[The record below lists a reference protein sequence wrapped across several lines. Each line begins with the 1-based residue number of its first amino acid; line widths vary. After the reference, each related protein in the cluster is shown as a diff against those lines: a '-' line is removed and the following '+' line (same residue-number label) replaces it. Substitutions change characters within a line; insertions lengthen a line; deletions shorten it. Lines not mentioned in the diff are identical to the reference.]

1 MVLSDSFL
9 NKRGREMPI
18 DTETLAKIEANKR
31 QWREGIAQEK
41 DIETAER
48 QESFRALKEGII
60 KKFVANELDLE
71 DRQEQSILKLVDK
84 DSAEDA
90 SLSHGYFHACTAFGK
105 TYLMMAMAEGYRAE
119 APHKKIIIL
128 EENTKVLEQV
138 KQDFIDKTGFS
149 FSEIGAFYGKEK
161 TADTPIVVGTYA
173 SMEKM
178 INAVGKENI
187 GLVLCDEAHHILSE
201 NRRRVAQVFNS
212 SCLYGF
218 TATPEY
224 DKDKDCADVFGK
236 VIDSVTLREGVEEGL
251 LCSFKNGLFVSKIPV
266 DLTDAINNSGDYDG
280 EKLAEILKQSHLH
293 GIREELADYYLTSS
307 DPIIGKIKG
316 KPTIINVPNQHE
328 ADELATVFNHKA
340 GYNIAQAYHTN
351 SGESPLQEFNSGKF
365 PVLIQVNRVTEGY
378 SNKKVEVCINY
389 PTASKVKAAQR
400 GGRALRQDKENPDK
414 VALIM
419 DIAFKRN
426 NNKSTLEEI
435 RENGQ
440 VLFMDIAE
448 DVAII
453 SSNMRPKIAE
463 INKSRH
469 KNTNQDKDEVDTTH
483 LFDVVVDMEDL
494 YDMNFTKLI
503 HEEENMPQRN
513 KLDTDLISSVFRNQ
527 WILQQN
533 GKSLDYEEKIDLW
546 DQVIHAKPE
555 LFTYVQAR
563 NGRTHDVISQEQQNA
578 FKQYLQEQGYD
589 VTTPDEKYQSIER
602 DKLDT
607 DLVSDVFR
615 SQWSLKKNGKS
626 LSPKEKSNLWE
637 QIIQAKLELFTYV
650 QSGSKKAYVISKEKQ
665 QAFKLYLQKQGY
677 DVTTP
682 DEKYQS
688 VERNKLDT
696 DLIRNVFKHQWL
708 LQQNGKSLSP
718 KEKSNLWEQIQMKL
732 KLFTCVKSGPKQV
745 YVISKEKQ
753 NAFKQYLQE
762 QGYDVTT
769 PDEKYQRVE
778 RDKLDTDLVSNVF
791 RNQWILQQN
800 GKSLNGK
807 EKGNLWEQI
816 QTKLKLFTYVQA
828 GPQQIYVVS
837 KEQQNTFK
845 QYLQEQGYDVTTPY
859 EKYQS
864 IERDK
869 LDTDLGKVVFQRQWI
884 LQQKGKTLTP
894 KEKNNLWEQI
904 IQENPELFT
913 FIQAGANQAYV
924 ISQEQQQAFK
934 QYLQE
939 QGYDV
944 TTPDEKYQSIER
956 DKLDTD
962 LISSVFQNQWIL
974 KQNGK
979 SLDKK
984 EKSNLWE
991 QIQTKLKLFTF
1002 VQAGKHQAYVISKE
1016 KQNAFKQYL
1025 QEQGYEV
1032 TTPYDKLHEAQEQA
1046 AQAQTPEERKKYLVK
1061 AKKIFESLNPKT
1073 AKDNT
1078 CEICLNKISQSRE

>member
-1 MVLSDSFL
+1 
-9 NKRGREMPI
+9 MPI

-84 DSAEDA
+84 NSAEDA

-149 FSEIGAFYGKEK
+149 SSEIGAFYGKEK

-224 DKDKDCADVFGK
+224 DKDKNCADVFGK
-236 VIDSVTLREGVEEGL
+236 VIDSVTLREGVEKGL

-266 DLTDAINNSGDYDG
+266 DLTDAINSSGDYDG
-280 EKLAEILKQSHLH
+280 EKLAKILKQSHLH
-293 GIREELADYYLTSS
+293 GIREELANYYLTSS
-307 DPIIGKIKG
+307 DPVIGQIKG

-463 INKSRH
+463 INKNSN

-503 HEEENMPQRN
+503 HEEENTPQRN
-513 KLDTDLISSVFRNQ
+513 KLDTDLINEVFQRQ
-527 WILQQN
+527 WILQEN
-533 GKSLDYEEKIDLW
+533 GKSLGKKEKNNLW
-546 DQVIHAKPE
+546 GQIIQAKPE
-555 LFTYVQAR
+555 LFTYVQSGKRQAY
-563 NGRTHDVISQEQQNA
+563 VISQEQQSA

-602 DKLDT
+602 DKLDA
-607 DLVSDVFR
+607 DLVKRIFTN
-615 SQWSLKKNGKS
+615 QWILQQNGKS
-626 LSPKEKSNLWE
+626 LSGKEKGNLWE
-637 QIIQAKLELFTYV
+637 QIIQAKPELFTFV
-650 QSGSKKAYVISKEKQ
+650 QTGS
-665 QAFKLYLQKQGY
+665 
-677 DVTTP
+677 
-682 DEKYQS
+682 
-688 VERNKLDT
+688 
-696 DLIRNVFKHQWL
+696 
-708 LQQNGKSLSP
+708 
-718 KEKSNLWEQIQMKL
+718 
-732 KLFTCVKSGPKQV
+732 KQV
-745 YVISKEKQ
+745 YAISREKQ

-762 QGYDVTT
+762 QGYEVIP
-769 PDEKYQRVE
+769 PD
-778 RDKLDTDLVSNVF
+778 
-791 RNQWILQQN
+791 
-800 GKSLNGK
+800 
-807 EKGNLWEQI
+807 
-816 QTKLKLFTYVQA
+816 
-828 GPQQIYVVS
+828 
-837 KEQQNTFK
+837 
-845 QYLQEQGYDVTTPY
+845 

-869 LDTDLGKVVFQRQWI
+869 LDTDLISSVFQRQWI
-884 LQQKGKTLTP
+884 LKKNGKTVSQ
-894 KEKNNLWEQI
+894 KEKSNLWKQI
-904 IQENPELFT
+904 YQAKPELFT
-913 FIQAGANQAYV
+913 QIQAGANQAYV

-962 LISSVFQNQWIL
+962 LVNYEFQNQWIL
-974 KQNGK
+974 QQNGK
-979 SLDKK
+979 SLSKD
-984 EKSNLWE
+984 EKSNLWK
-991 QIQTKLKLFTF
+991 QIIQTELKLFTY
-1002 VQAGKHQAYVISKE
+1002 VQAGKTRQAYVISKE

-1046 AQAQTPEERKKYLVK
+1046 TQAKTPEERKKYLAE
-1061 AKKIFESLNPKT
+1061 AKKIFESLNPKI
-1073 AKDNT
+1073 AKDKT

>member
-1 MVLSDSFL
+1 
-9 NKRGREMPI
+9 MPI

-31 QWREGIAQEK
+31 RWREGMAQEK
-41 DIETAER
+41 DTETRER

-84 DSAEDA
+84 DSAEDD

-149 FSEIGAFYGKEK
+149 SSEIGAFYGKEK

-224 DKDKDCADVFGK
+224 NKDKDCADVFGK

-266 DLTDAINNSGDYDG
+266 DLTDAINSSGDYDG

-307 DPIIGKIKG
+307 DPVIGQIKG

-448 DVAII
+448 DVAIV

-463 INKSRH
+463 INKSYH

-503 HEEENMPQRN
+503 HEEENTPQRN
-513 KLDTDLISSVFRNQ
+513 KLDTDLISSVFQHQ
-527 WILQQN
+527 WLLKQN
-533 GKSLDYEEKIDLW
+533 GKSLSDDEKSNLW
-546 DQVIHAKPE
+546 KQIIQAKLE
-555 LFTYVQAR
+555 LFTYVQAGKTR
-563 NGRTHDVISQEQQNA
+563 QAYVISQEQQSAFKQYLQEQGYDVTSPDEKYQSVERNKLDTDLGNTVFRDQWSLKQNGKSLSRDEKNNLWKQIQTKLKLFTYVQAGTQQAYVISQEQQSA

-589 VTTPDEKYQSIER
+589 VTTPDEKVKIVIQR
-602 DKLDT
+602 KKLDT
-607 DLVSDVFR
+607 DLISSVFQ
-615 SQWSLKKNGKS
+615 SQWLLKKNGKS
-626 LSPKEKSNLWE
+626 LSIKEKSNLWK
-637 QIIQAKLELFTYV
+637 QIYQAK
-650 QSGSKKAYVISKEKQ
+650 
-665 QAFKLYLQKQGY
+665 
-677 DVTTP
+677 
-682 DEKYQS
+682 
-688 VERNKLDT
+688 
-696 DLIRNVFKHQWL
+696 
-708 LQQNGKSLSP
+708 
-718 KEKSNLWEQIQMKL
+718 
-732 KLFTCVKSGPKQV
+732 
-745 YVISKEKQ
+745 
-753 NAFKQYLQE
+753 
-762 QGYDVTT
+762 
-769 PDEKYQRVE
+769 
-778 RDKLDTDLVSNVF
+778 
-791 RNQWILQQN
+791 
-800 GKSLNGK
+800 
-807 EKGNLWEQI
+807 
-816 QTKLKLFTYVQA
+816 
-828 GPQQIYVVS
+828 
-837 KEQQNTFK
+837 
-845 QYLQEQGYDVTTPY
+845 
-859 EKYQS
+859 
-864 IERDK
+864 
-869 LDTDLGKVVFQRQWI
+869 
-884 LQQKGKTLTP
+884 
-894 KEKNNLWEQI
+894 
-904 IQENPELFT
+904 PELFT
-913 FIQAGANQAYV
+913 QIQAGANQAYV

-962 LISSVFQNQWIL
+962 LVNYEFQNQWIL
-974 KQNGK
+974 QQNGK
-979 SLDKK
+979 SLSKD
-984 EKSNLWE
+984 EKSNLWK
-991 QIQTKLKLFTF
+991 QIIQTELKLFTY
-1002 VQAGKHQAYVISKE
+1002 VQAGKTRQAYVISKE

-1025 QEQGYEV
+1025 QEQGYDVTTPDEKAQCIERDKLDTDLIKTIFNAQWILKKNGKSLSPKEKSDLWEQIQTKLKLFTYVQSGPQQAYVISKEQQNAFKQYLQEQGYDV
-1032 TTPYDKLHEAQEQA
+1032 TTPYDKLHEVQERA
-1046 AQAQTPEERKKYLVK
+1046 SRAKTPEERKKYLAE
-1061 AKKIFESLNPKT
+1061 AKKIFESLNPKI
-1073 AKDNT
+1073 AKDKT

>member
-1 MVLSDSFL
+1 
-9 NKRGREMPI
+9 MPI

-41 DIETAER
+41 DIETVER

-149 FSEIGAFYGKEK
+149 SSEIGAFYGKEK

-266 DLTDAINNSGDYDG
+266 DLTDAINSSGDYDG
-280 EKLAEILKQSHLH
+280 EKLAKILKQSHLH

-307 DPIIGKIKG
+307 DPIIGQIKG

-328 ADELATVFNHKA
+328 ADVLATVFNQKA

-448 DVAII
+448 DVAIV

-463 INKSRH
+463 INKSYH

-503 HEEENMPQRN
+503 HEEENTPQRN
-513 KLDTDLISSVFRNQ
+513 KLDTDLISSVFQHQ
-527 WILQQN
+527 WLLKQN
-533 GKSLDYEEKIDLW
+533 GKSLSDDEKSNLW
-546 DQVIHAKPE
+546 KQIIQAKLE
-555 LFTYVQAR
+555 LFTYVQAGKTR
-563 NGRTHDVISQEQQNA
+563 QAYVISQEQQSAFKQYLQEQGYDVTSPDEKYQSVERNKLDTDLGNTVFRDQWSLKQNGKSLSRDEKNNLWKQIQTKLKLFTYVQAGTQQAYVISQEQQSA

-589 VTTPDEKYQSIER
+589 VTTPDEKVKIVIQR
-602 DKLDT
+602 KKLDT
-607 DLVSDVFR
+607 DLISSVFQ
-615 SQWSLKKNGKS
+615 SQWLLKKNGKS
-626 LSPKEKSNLWE
+626 LSIKEKSNLWK
-637 QIIQAKLELFTYV
+637 QIYQAK
-650 QSGSKKAYVISKEKQ
+650 
-665 QAFKLYLQKQGY
+665 
-677 DVTTP
+677 
-682 DEKYQS
+682 
-688 VERNKLDT
+688 
-696 DLIRNVFKHQWL
+696 
-708 LQQNGKSLSP
+708 
-718 KEKSNLWEQIQMKL
+718 
-732 KLFTCVKSGPKQV
+732 
-745 YVISKEKQ
+745 
-753 NAFKQYLQE
+753 
-762 QGYDVTT
+762 
-769 PDEKYQRVE
+769 
-778 RDKLDTDLVSNVF
+778 
-791 RNQWILQQN
+791 
-800 GKSLNGK
+800 
-807 EKGNLWEQI
+807 
-816 QTKLKLFTYVQA
+816 
-828 GPQQIYVVS
+828 
-837 KEQQNTFK
+837 
-845 QYLQEQGYDVTTPY
+845 
-859 EKYQS
+859 
-864 IERDK
+864 
-869 LDTDLGKVVFQRQWI
+869 
-884 LQQKGKTLTP
+884 
-894 KEKNNLWEQI
+894 
-904 IQENPELFT
+904 PELFT
-913 FIQAGANQAYV
+913 QIQAGANQAYV

-962 LISSVFQNQWIL
+962 LINTVFRNQWSL
-974 KQNGK
+974 KKNGK
-979 SLDKK
+979 SLSPK
-984 EKSNLWE
+984 EKSDLWY
-991 QIQTKLKLFTF
+991 
-1002 VQAGKHQAYVISKE
+1002 VQAGKTRQAYVISKE

-1025 QEQGYEV
+1025 QEQGYDVIPPDEKYQRV
-1032 TTPYDKLHEAQEQA
+1032 ERDKLDTDLINTVFRNQWSL
-1046 AQAQTPEERKKYLVK
+1046 KKNGKSLSPKEKSDLWQKKK
-1061 AKKIFESLNPKT
+1061 AIYG
-1073 AKDNT
+1073 
-1078 CEICLNKISQSRE
+1078 NKFKRS

>member
-1 MVLSDSFL
+1 
-9 NKRGREMPI
+9 MPI

-149 FSEIGAFYGKEK
+149 ASEIGAFYGKEK

-224 DKDKDCADVFGK
+224 DKDKNCADVFGK
-236 VIDSVTLREGVEEGL
+236 VIDSVTLREGVEKGL

-280 EKLAEILKQSHLH
+280 EKLAKILKQSHLH

-307 DPIIGKIKG
+307 DPVIGQIKG
-316 KPTIINVPNQHE
+316 KPTIINVPSQHE
-328 ADELATVFNHKA
+328 ADVLATVFNHKA

-365 PVLIQVNRVTEGY
+365 PVLIQVNRVAEGY

-400 GGRALRQDKENPDK
+400 GGRALRQDKKNPDK

-419 DIAFKRN
+419 DIAFKRS

-483 LFDVVVDMEDL
+483 LLDVVVDVEDL
-494 YDMNFTKLI
+494 YEMNFTKLI
-503 HEEENMPQRN
+503 HEEENTPQRN
-513 KLDTDLISSVFRNQ
+513 KLDTDLANTVFQKQ
-527 WILQQN
+527 WI
-533 GKSLDYEEKIDLW
+533 
-546 DQVIHAKPE
+546 
-555 LFTYVQAR
+555 
-563 NGRTHDVISQEQQNA
+563 
-578 FKQYLQEQGYD
+578 
-589 VTTPDEKYQSIER
+589 
-602 DKLDT
+602 
-607 DLVSDVFR
+607 
-615 SQWSLKKNGKS
+615 LKKNGKS
-626 LSPKEKSNLWE
+626 LSEDEKSDLW
-637 QIIQAKLELFTYV
+637 K
-650 QSGSKKAYVISKEKQ
+650 
-665 QAFKLYLQKQGY
+665 
-677 DVTTP
+677 
-682 DEKYQS
+682 
-688 VERNKLDT
+688 
-696 DLIRNVFKHQWL
+696 
-708 LQQNGKSLSP
+708 
-718 KEKSNLWEQIQMKL
+718 QIQTKL
-732 KLFTCVKSGPKQV
+732 KLFTYVKSGSNQI

-769 PDEKYQRVE
+769 PDEKVKIVIQRK
-778 RDKLDTDLVSNVF
+778 KLDTDLISSVF
-791 RNQWILQQN
+791 QKQWILKKN
-800 GKSLNGK
+800 GNSLSEDEKS
-807 EKGNLWEQI
+807 NLWKQI
-816 QTKLKLFTYVQA
+816 QTKLKLFTYVQS
-828 GPQQIYVVS
+828 GTQQV
-837 KEQQNTFK
+837 
-845 QYLQEQGYDVTTPY
+845 
-859 EKYQS
+859 
-864 IERDK
+864 
-869 LDTDLGKVVFQRQWI
+869 
-884 LQQKGKTLTP
+884 
-894 KEKNNLWEQI
+894 
-904 IQENPELFT
+904 
-913 FIQAGANQAYV
+913 YV
-924 ISQEQQQAFK
+924 ISQEKQQAFK

-944 TTPDEKYQSIER
+944 TTPDEKVKIVIQRKKLDTDLISSVFQSQWILKKNGKSLSEDEKSNLWKQIIQANLELFTYVQAGTQQVYVISKEQQNAFKQYLQEQGYDVIPPDEKYQSIER

-962 LISSVFQNQWIL
+962 LISTVFQSQWIL
-974 KQNGK
+974 KKNGK

-991 QIQTKLKLFTF
+991 QITQTELKLFTY
-1002 VQAGKHQAYVISKE
+1002 VQSGQHQAYVISKE
-1016 KQNAFKQYL
+1016 QQNAFKQYL
-1025 QEQGYEV
+1025 QEQGYDV
-1032 TTPYDKLHEAQEQA
+1032 TTPYDKLHEVQERA
-1046 AQAQTPEERKKYLVK
+1046 AQSQTPEERKKYLAK
-1061 AKKIFESLNPKT
+1061 AKKIFESLNPKI
-1073 AKDNT
+1073 AKDKT

>member
-84 DSAEDA
+84 ASAEDA

-149 FSEIGAFYGKEK
+149 SSEIGAFYGKEK

-307 DPIIGKIKG
+307 DPIIGQIKG

-328 ADELATVFNHKA
+328 ADELATVFNQKA

-503 HEEENMPQRN
+503 HEEENRPQ
-513 KLDTDLISSVFRNQ
+513 
-527 WILQQN
+527 
-533 GKSLDYEEKIDLW
+533 
-546 DQVIHAKPE
+546 
-555 LFTYVQAR
+555 
-563 NGRTHDVISQEQQNA
+563 
-578 FKQYLQEQGYD
+578 
-589 VTTPDEKYQSIER
+589 R

-607 DLVSDVFR
+607 DLINDVFQR
-615 SQWSLKKNGKS
+615 QWILKKNGKS
-626 LSPKEKSNLWE
+626 LSKDEKSNLWK
-637 QIIQAKLELFTYV
+637 QIIQVKQELFTYV
-650 QSGSKKAYVISKEKQ
+650 QAGPKQAYVISQ
-665 QAFKLYLQKQGY
+665 
-677 DVTTP
+677 
-682 DEKYQS
+682 
-688 VERNKLDT
+688 
-696 DLIRNVFKHQWL
+696 
-708 LQQNGKSLSP
+708 
-718 KEKSNLWEQIQMKL
+718 
-732 KLFTCVKSGPKQV
+732 
-745 YVISKEKQ
+745 EKQ

-769 PDEKYQRVE
+769 PDEKYQSTE
-778 RDKLDTDLVSNVF
+778 RKKLDTDLIRTVF
-791 RNQWILQQN
+791 KDQWLLQQN
-800 GKSLNGK
+800 GKSLSDD
-807 EKGNLWEQI
+807 EKSNLWEQI
-816 QTKLKLFTYVQA
+816 QTKLKLFTYVKS
-828 GPQQIYVVS
+828 GTNQIYVISKEKQNAFKQYLQEQGYDVTAPDEKVKIVIQRKKLDTDLINNVFQRQWSLKKNGKSLSGKEKSDLWEQIQTKLKLFTYVQSGKQQVYVIS
-837 KEQQNTFK
+837 KEQQHAFKQYLREQGYEVIPPDEKYQSIERDKLDTDLISSVFQSQWILKKNGKTVSQKEKSNLWEQIQTKLKLFTYVKSGTNQTYAISKEKQQAFK

-869 LDTDLGKVVFQRQWI
+869 LDTDL
-884 LQQKGKTLTP
+884 
-894 KEKNNLWEQI
+894 
-904 IQENPELFT
+904 
-913 FIQAGANQAYV
+913 
-924 ISQEQQQAFK
+924 
-934 QYLQE
+934 
-939 QGYDV
+939 
-944 TTPDEKYQSIER
+944 
-956 DKLDTD
+956 
-962 LISSVFQNQWIL
+962 ISSVFQSQWIL
-974 KQNGK
+974 KKNGK
-979 SLDKK
+979 SLSGK

-991 QIQTKLKLFTF
+991 QITQTELKLFTY
-1002 VQAGKHQAYVISKE
+1002 VQSGQHQAYAISKE
-1016 KQNAFKQYL
+1016 KQNVFKQYL

-1046 AQAQTPEERKKYLVK
+1046 TQAKTPEERKKYLVK

-1073 AKDNT
+1073 AKDKT

>member
-1 MVLSDSFL
+1 MVLSVNVL

-31 QWREGIAQEK
+31 QWRESVTQEK
-41 DIETAER
+41 DNETRER

-71 DRQEQSILKLVDK
+71 DRQEQSILKLVDN
-84 DSAEDA
+84 DNTEDT

-149 FSEIGAFYGKEK
+149 ASEIGAFYGKEK

-224 DKDKDCADVFGK
+224 DKDKNCADVFGK
-236 VIDSVTLREGVEEGL
+236 VIDSVTLREGVEKGL

-266 DLTDAINNSGDYDG
+266 DLTDAINSSGDYDG
-280 EKLAEILKQSHLH
+280 EKLAKILKQSHLH
-293 GIREELADYYLTSS
+293 GIREELADYYLTFS
-307 DPIIGKIKG
+307 DPVIGQIKG

-328 ADELATVFNHKA
+328 ADELATVFNQKA
-340 GYNIAQAYHTN
+340 GYNIAQAYHIN

-365 PVLIQVNRVTEGY
+365 PVLIQVNRVAEGY

-419 DIAFKRN
+419 DIAFKRS

-448 DVAII
+448 DVAIV

-494 YDMNFTKLI
+494 YEMNFTKLI
-503 HEEENMPQRN
+503 HEEENTPQRN
-513 KLDTDLISSVFRNQ
+513 KLDTDLISSVFQSQ
-527 WILQQN
+527 WIIKQN
-533 GKSLDYEEKIDLW
+533 GKSLNIKEKSTLWKQIIQANPELFAYVQSGTLQAYVISKEEQHAFKQYLQEQGYDVTTPDEKVQSIERDKLDTDLINDVFQRQW
-546 DQVIHAKPE
+546 ILKKNGKSLSKDEKSNLWKQIQTKLK
-555 LFTYVQAR
+555 LFTYVQA
-563 NGRTHDVISQEQQNA
+563 GPKQAYVISQEKQNA

-589 VTTPDEKYQSIER
+589 VTTPDEKVKIVIQRKKLDTDLVNTVFQRQWSLKKNGKSLSEDEKSNLWKQIQTKLKLFTYVQSGTSQIYVISQEKQNAFKQYLQEQGYDITTPDEKVKIVIQRKKLDTDLINNVFQSQWLLQQNGKSLSSDEKSNLWKQISQEKSELFTYVQSGKLQVYVISKEQQNAFKQYLQEQGYEVIPPDEKYQSIER

-607 DLVSDVFR
+607 DLISSVFQ

-626 LSPKEKSNLWE
+626 LRGKEKSNLWE
-637 QIIQAKLELFTYV
+637 QITQTELKLFTYV
-650 QSGSKKAYVISKEKQ
+650 QSGTH
-665 QAFKLYLQKQGY
+665 QA
-677 DVTTP
+677 
-682 DEKYQS
+682 
-688 VERNKLDT
+688 
-696 DLIRNVFKHQWL
+696 
-708 LQQNGKSLSP
+708 
-718 KEKSNLWEQIQMKL
+718 
-732 KLFTCVKSGPKQV
+732 

-769 PDEKYQRVE
+769 P
-778 RDKLDTDLVSNVF
+778 
-791 RNQWILQQN
+791 
-800 GKSLNGK
+800 
-807 EKGNLWEQI
+807 
-816 QTKLKLFTYVQA
+816 
-828 GPQQIYVVS
+828 
-837 KEQQNTFK
+837 
-845 QYLQEQGYDVTTPY
+845 
-859 EKYQS
+859 
-864 IERDK
+864 
-869 LDTDLGKVVFQRQWI
+869 
-884 LQQKGKTLTP
+884 
-894 KEKNNLWEQI
+894 
-904 IQENPELFT
+904 
-913 FIQAGANQAYV
+913 
-924 ISQEQQQAFK
+924 
-934 QYLQE
+934 
-939 QGYDV
+939 
-944 TTPDEKYQSIER
+944 
-956 DKLDTD
+956 
-962 LISSVFQNQWIL
+962 
-974 KQNGK
+974 
-979 SLDKK
+979 
-984 EKSNLWE
+984 
-991 QIQTKLKLFTF
+991 
-1002 VQAGKHQAYVISKE
+1002 
-1016 KQNAFKQYL
+1016 
-1025 QEQGYEV
+1025 
-1032 TTPYDKLHEAQEQA
+1032 YDKLHEMQEQA
-1046 AQAQTPEERKKYLVK
+1046 AQTQTPEERKKYLAK
-1061 AKKIFESLNPKT
+1061 AKKIFESLNPKI
-1073 AKDNT
+1073 AKDKT
-1078 CEICLNKISQSRE
+1078 CKICLNKISKSRE

>member
-1 MVLSDSFL
+1 
-9 NKRGREMPI
+9 MPI

-149 FSEIGAFYGKEK
+149 SSEIGAFYGKEK

-224 DKDKDCADVFGK
+224 DKDKNCADVFGK
-236 VIDSVTLREGVEEGL
+236 VIDSVTLREGVEKGL

-280 EKLAEILKQSHLH
+280 EKLAEILKQSHLY

-307 DPIIGKIKG
+307 DPIIGQIKG
-316 KPTIINVPNQHE
+316 KPTIINVPSQHE
-328 ADELATVFNHKA
+328 ADVLATVFNQKA

-419 DIAFKRN
+419 DIAFKRS

-448 DVAII
+448 DVAIV

-463 INKSRH
+463 INKSYH

-503 HEEENMPQRN
+503 HEEENRPQ
-513 KLDTDLISSVFRNQ
+513 
-527 WILQQN
+527 
-533 GKSLDYEEKIDLW
+533 
-546 DQVIHAKPE
+546 
-555 LFTYVQAR
+555 
-563 NGRTHDVISQEQQNA
+563 
-578 FKQYLQEQGYD
+578 
-589 VTTPDEKYQSIER
+589 R

-607 DLVSDVFR
+607 DLINDVFQR
-615 SQWSLKKNGKS
+615 QWILKKNGKS
-626 LSPKEKSNLWE
+626 LSKDEKSNLWK
-637 QIIQAKLELFTYV
+637 QIIQVKQELFTYV
-650 QSGSKKAYVISKEKQ
+650 QAGPKQAYVISQ
-665 QAFKLYLQKQGY
+665 
-677 DVTTP
+677 
-682 DEKYQS
+682 
-688 VERNKLDT
+688 
-696 DLIRNVFKHQWL
+696 
-708 LQQNGKSLSP
+708 
-718 KEKSNLWEQIQMKL
+718 
-732 KLFTCVKSGPKQV
+732 
-745 YVISKEKQ
+745 EKQ

-769 PDEKYQRVE
+769 PDEKYQSTE
-778 RDKLDTDLVSNVF
+778 RKKLDTDLIRTVF
-791 RNQWILQQN
+791 KDQWLLQQN
-800 GKSLNGK
+800 GKSLSDD
-807 EKGNLWEQI
+807 EKSNLWEQI
-816 QTKLKLFTYVQA
+816 QTKLKLFTYVKS
-828 GPQQIYVVS
+828 GTNQIYVIS
-837 KEQQNTFK
+837 KEKQN
-845 QYLQEQGYDVTTPY
+845 
-859 EKYQS
+859 
-864 IERDK
+864 
-869 LDTDLGKVVFQRQWI
+869 
-884 LQQKGKTLTP
+884 
-894 KEKNNLWEQI
+894 
-904 IQENPELFT
+904 
-913 FIQAGANQAYV
+913 
-924 ISQEQQQAFK
+924 AFK

-944 TTPDEKYQSIER
+944 TAPDEKVKIVIQRKKLDTDLINNVFQRQWSLKKNGKSLSGKEKSDLWEQIQTKLKLFTYVQSGKQQVYVISKEQQHAFKQYLREQGYEVIPPDEKYQSIER

-962 LISSVFQNQWIL
+962 LISSVFQSQWIL
-974 KQNGK
+974 KKNGK
-979 SLDKK
+979 TVSQK

-991 QIQTKLKLFTF
+991 QIQTKLKLFT
-1002 VQAGKHQAYVISKE
+1002 YVKSGTNQTYAISKE
-1016 KQNAFKQYL
+1016 KQQAFKQYLQEQGYDVTTPYEKYQGIERDKLDTDLISTVFQSQWILKKNGKSLSGKEKSNLWEQITQTELKLFTYVQSGQHQAYAISKEQQNAFKQYL
-1025 QEQGYEV
+1025 QEQGYDV
-1032 TTPYDKLHEAQEQA
+1032 TTPYDKLHEVQERA
-1046 AQAQTPEERKKYLVK
+1046 SRAKTPEERKKYLAE
-1061 AKKIFESLNPKT
+1061 AKKIFESLNPKI
-1073 AKDNT
+1073 AKDKT

>member
-1 MVLSDSFL
+1 
-9 NKRGREMPI
+9 MPI

-84 DSAEDA
+84 NSAEDA

-149 FSEIGAFYGKEK
+149 VSEIGAFYGKEK

-236 VIDSVTLREGVEEGL
+236 VIDSVTLREGVEKGL

-307 DPIIGKIKG
+307 DPIIGQIKG

-328 ADELATVFNHKA
+328 ADELATVFNQKA

-513 KLDTDLISSVFRNQ
+513 KLDTDLISSVFQHQ
-527 WILQQN
+527 WLLKQN
-533 GKSLDYEEKIDLW
+533 GKSLSDDEKSNLW
-546 DQVIHAKPE
+546 KQIIQAKLE
-555 LFTYVQAR
+555 LFTYVQAGKTR
-563 NGRTHDVISQEQQNA
+563 QAYVISQEQQSAFKQYLQEQGYDVTSPDEKYQSVERNKLDTDLGNTVFRDQWSLKQNGKSLSRDEKNNLWKQIQTKLKLFTYVQAGTQQAYVISQEQQSA

-589 VTTPDEKYQSIER
+589 VTTPDEKVKIVIQR
-602 DKLDT
+602 KKLDT
-607 DLVSDVFR
+607 DLISSVFQ
-615 SQWSLKKNGKS
+615 SQWLLKKNGKS
-626 LSPKEKSNLWE
+626 LSIKEKSNLWK
-637 QIIQAKLELFTYV
+637 QIYQAK
-650 QSGSKKAYVISKEKQ
+650 
-665 QAFKLYLQKQGY
+665 
-677 DVTTP
+677 
-682 DEKYQS
+682 
-688 VERNKLDT
+688 
-696 DLIRNVFKHQWL
+696 
-708 LQQNGKSLSP
+708 
-718 KEKSNLWEQIQMKL
+718 
-732 KLFTCVKSGPKQV
+732 
-745 YVISKEKQ
+745 
-753 NAFKQYLQE
+753 
-762 QGYDVTT
+762 
-769 PDEKYQRVE
+769 
-778 RDKLDTDLVSNVF
+778 
-791 RNQWILQQN
+791 
-800 GKSLNGK
+800 
-807 EKGNLWEQI
+807 
-816 QTKLKLFTYVQA
+816 
-828 GPQQIYVVS
+828 
-837 KEQQNTFK
+837 
-845 QYLQEQGYDVTTPY
+845 
-859 EKYQS
+859 
-864 IERDK
+864 
-869 LDTDLGKVVFQRQWI
+869 
-884 LQQKGKTLTP
+884 
-894 KEKNNLWEQI
+894 
-904 IQENPELFT
+904 PELFT
-913 FIQAGANQAYV
+913 QIQAGANQAYV

-962 LISSVFQNQWIL
+962 LVNYEFQNQWIL
-974 KQNGK
+974 QQNGK
-979 SLDKK
+979 SLSKDEKSNLWKQIIQTELKLFTYVQAGKTRQAYVISKEKQNAFKQYLQEQGYDVIPPDEKYQRVERDKLDTDLINTVFRNQWSLKKNGKSLSGK

-991 QIQTKLKLFTF
+991 QITQTELKLFTY
-1002 VQAGKHQAYVISKE
+1002 VQSGQHQAYAISKE

-1046 AQAQTPEERKKYLVK
+1046 TQAKTPEERKKYLAE
-1061 AKKIFESLNPKT
+1061 AKKIFESLNPKIT
-1073 AKDNT
+1073 KDKT

>member
-1 MVLSDSFL
+1 
-9 NKRGREMPI
+9 MPI

-31 QWREGIAQEK
+31 RWREGMAQEK
-41 DIETAER
+41 DTETRER

-84 DSAEDA
+84 DSAEDD

-149 FSEIGAFYGKEK
+149 SSEIGAFYGKEK

-224 DKDKDCADVFGK
+224 NKDKDCADVFGK

-266 DLTDAINNSGDYDG
+266 DLTDAINSSGDYDG

-307 DPIIGKIKG
+307 DPVIGQIKG

-448 DVAII
+448 DVAIV

-463 INKSRH
+463 INKSYH

-503 HEEENMPQRN
+503 HEEENTPQRN
-513 KLDTDLISSVFRNQ
+513 KLDTDLISSVFQHQ
-527 WILQQN
+527 WLLKQN
-533 GKSLDYEEKIDLW
+533 GKSL
-546 DQVIHAKPE
+546 
-555 LFTYVQAR
+555 
-563 NGRTHDVISQEQQNA
+563 
-578 FKQYLQEQGYD
+578 
-589 VTTPDEKYQSIER
+589 
-602 DKLDT
+602 
-607 DLVSDVFR
+607 SDD
-615 SQWSLKKNGKS
+615 
-626 LSPKEKSNLWE
+626 EKSNLWK

-650 QSGSKKAYVISKEKQ
+650 Q
-665 QAFKLYLQKQGY
+665 
-677 DVTTP
+677 
-682 DEKYQS
+682 
-688 VERNKLDT
+688 
-696 DLIRNVFKHQWL
+696 
-708 LQQNGKSLSP
+708 
-718 KEKSNLWEQIQMKL
+718 
-732 KLFTCVKSGPKQV
+732 
-745 YVISKEKQ
+745 
-753 NAFKQYLQE
+753 
-762 QGYDVTT
+762 
-769 PDEKYQRVE
+769 
-778 RDKLDTDLVSNVF
+778 
-791 RNQWILQQN
+791 
-800 GKSLNGK
+800 
-807 EKGNLWEQI
+807 
-816 QTKLKLFTYVQA
+816 
-828 GPQQIYVVS
+828 
-837 KEQQNTFK
+837 
-845 QYLQEQGYDVTTPY
+845 
-859 EKYQS
+859 
-864 IERDK
+864 
-869 LDTDLGKVVFQRQWI
+869 
-884 LQQKGKTLTP
+884 
-894 KEKNNLWEQI
+894 
-904 IQENPELFT
+904 
-913 FIQAGANQAYV
+913 
-924 ISQEQQQAFK
+924 
-934 QYLQE
+934 
-939 QGYDV
+939 
-944 TTPDEKYQSIER
+944 
-956 DKLDTD
+956 
-962 LISSVFQNQWIL
+962 
-974 KQNGK
+974 
-979 SLDKK
+979 
-984 EKSNLWE
+984 
-991 QIQTKLKLFTF
+991 
-1002 VQAGKHQAYVISKE
+1002 AGKH
-1016 KQNAFKQYL
+1016 
-1025 QEQGYEV
+1025 
-1032 TTPYDKLHEAQEQA
+1032 DKHM
-1046 AQAQTPEERKKYLVK
+1046 
-1061 AKKIFESLNPKT
+1061 
-1073 AKDNT
+1073 
-1078 CEICLNKISQSRE
+1078 

>member
-1 MVLSDSFL
+1 
-9 NKRGREMPI
+9 MPI

-84 DSAEDA
+84 ASAEDA

-149 FSEIGAFYGKEK
+149 SSEIGAFYGKEK

-224 DKDKDCADVFGK
+224 NKDKDCADVFGK

-280 EKLAEILKQSHLH
+280 EKLAKILKQSHLH
-293 GIREELADYYLTSS
+293 GIREELADYYLTFS
-307 DPIIGKIKG
+307 DPIIGQIKG

-328 ADELATVFNHKA
+328 ADELATVFNQKA

-463 INKSRH
+463 INKSYH

-483 LFDVVVDMEDL
+483 LLDVVVDMEDL

-503 HEEENMPQRN
+503 HEEENTPQRN
-513 KLDTDLISSVFRNQ
+513 KLDTDLISSVFQHQ
-527 WILQQN
+527 WLLKQN
-533 GKSLDYEEKIDLW
+533 GKSLSDDEKSNLW
-546 DQVIHAKPE
+546 KQIIQAKLE
-555 LFTYVQAR
+555 LFTYVQAGKTR
-563 NGRTHDVISQEQQNA
+563 QAYVISQEQQSAFKQYLQEQGYDVTSPDEKYQSVERNKLDTDLGNTVFRDQWSLKQNGKSLSRDEKNNLWKQIQTKLKLFTYVQAGTQQAYVISQEQQSA

-589 VTTPDEKYQSIER
+589 VTTPDEKVKIVIQR
-602 DKLDT
+602 KKLDT
-607 DLVSDVFR
+607 DLISSVFQ
-615 SQWSLKKNGKS
+615 SQWLLKKNGKS
-626 LSPKEKSNLWE
+626 LSIKEKSNLWK
-637 QIIQAKLELFTYV
+637 QIYQAK
-650 QSGSKKAYVISKEKQ
+650 
-665 QAFKLYLQKQGY
+665 
-677 DVTTP
+677 
-682 DEKYQS
+682 
-688 VERNKLDT
+688 
-696 DLIRNVFKHQWL
+696 
-708 LQQNGKSLSP
+708 
-718 KEKSNLWEQIQMKL
+718 
-732 KLFTCVKSGPKQV
+732 
-745 YVISKEKQ
+745 
-753 NAFKQYLQE
+753 
-762 QGYDVTT
+762 
-769 PDEKYQRVE
+769 
-778 RDKLDTDLVSNVF
+778 
-791 RNQWILQQN
+791 
-800 GKSLNGK
+800 
-807 EKGNLWEQI
+807 
-816 QTKLKLFTYVQA
+816 
-828 GPQQIYVVS
+828 
-837 KEQQNTFK
+837 
-845 QYLQEQGYDVTTPY
+845 
-859 EKYQS
+859 
-864 IERDK
+864 
-869 LDTDLGKVVFQRQWI
+869 
-884 LQQKGKTLTP
+884 
-894 KEKNNLWEQI
+894 
-904 IQENPELFT
+904 PELFT
-913 FIQAGANQAYV
+913 QIQAGANQAYV

-962 LISSVFQNQWIL
+962 LVNYEFQNQWIL
-974 KQNGK
+974 QQNGK
-979 SLDKK
+979 SLSKDEKSNLWKQIIQTELKLFTYVQAGKTRQAYVISKEKQNAFKQYLQEQGYDVIPPDEKYQRVERDKLDTDLINTVFRNQWSLKKNGKSLSPK
-984 EKSNLWE
+984 EKSDLWE
-991 QIQTKLKLFTF
+991 QIQTKLKLFTY
-1002 VQAGKHQAYVISKE
+1002 VQAGKTRQAYVISKE
-1016 KQNAFKQYL
+1016 QQNAFKQYL

-1046 AQAQTPEERKKYLVK
+1046 SRAKTPEERKKYLAE
-1061 AKKIFESLNPKT
+1061 AKKIFESLNPKI
-1073 AKDNT
+1073 AKDKT

>member
-1 MVLSDSFL
+1 MPESRFYGIIRKFL

-84 DSAEDA
+84 NSAEDA

-149 FSEIGAFYGKEK
+149 SSEIGAFYGKEK

-307 DPIIGKIKG
+307 DPVIGQIKG

-448 DVAII
+448 DVAIL

-463 INKSRH
+463 INKSHH

-503 HEEENMPQRN
+503 HEEENRPRRN
-513 KLDTDLISSVFRNQ
+513 KLDTDLINNVFQSQ
-527 WILQQN
+527 WLLQQN
-533 GKSLDYEEKIDLW
+533 GKSLNSDEKSNLW
-546 DQVIHAKPE
+546 KQIYQVKSE
-555 LFTYVQAR
+555 LFTYVQSGNNR
-563 NGRTHDVISQEQQNA
+563 IYVISQEQRQAFKQYLQEQGYDVTTPDEKYQSIERKKLDDDLANTVFQGQWLVKKESKALSEDEKSDLWKQIIHQAGPKQVYAISREQQNA

-602 DKLDT
+602 NKLDT
-607 DLVSDVFR
+607 DLISSVFQ
-615 SQWSLKKNGKS
+615 SQWLLKKNGKS
-626 LSPKEKSNLWE
+626 LSIKEKSNLWK
-637 QIIQAKLELFTYV
+637 QIYQAK
-650 QSGSKKAYVISKEKQ
+650 
-665 QAFKLYLQKQGY
+665 
-677 DVTTP
+677 
-682 DEKYQS
+682 
-688 VERNKLDT
+688 
-696 DLIRNVFKHQWL
+696 
-708 LQQNGKSLSP
+708 
-718 KEKSNLWEQIQMKL
+718 
-732 KLFTCVKSGPKQV
+732 
-745 YVISKEKQ
+745 
-753 NAFKQYLQE
+753 
-762 QGYDVTT
+762 
-769 PDEKYQRVE
+769 
-778 RDKLDTDLVSNVF
+778 
-791 RNQWILQQN
+791 
-800 GKSLNGK
+800 
-807 EKGNLWEQI
+807 
-816 QTKLKLFTYVQA
+816 
-828 GPQQIYVVS
+828 
-837 KEQQNTFK
+837 
-845 QYLQEQGYDVTTPY
+845 
-859 EKYQS
+859 
-864 IERDK
+864 
-869 LDTDLGKVVFQRQWI
+869 
-884 LQQKGKTLTP
+884 
-894 KEKNNLWEQI
+894 
-904 IQENPELFT
+904 PELFT
-913 FIQAGANQAYV
+913 QIQAGANQAYV

-962 LISSVFQNQWIL
+962 LVNYEFQKQWIL
-974 KQNGK
+974 QQNGK
-979 SLDKK
+979 SLSKD
-984 EKSNLWE
+984 EKSNLWK
-991 QIQTKLKLFTF
+991 QIIQTELKLFTY
-1002 VQAGKHQAYVISKE
+1002 VQAGKTRQAYVISKE

-1025 QEQGYEV
+1025 QEQGYDV
-1032 TTPYDKLHEAQEQA
+1032 TTPYDKLHEVQERA
-1046 AQAQTPEERKKYLVK
+1046 SRAKTPEERKKYLAE
-1061 AKKIFESLNPKT
+1061 AKKIFESLNPKI
-1073 AKDNT
+1073 AKDKT

>member
-1 MVLSDSFL
+1 MPESRFYGIIRKFL

-84 DSAEDA
+84 NSAEDA

-149 FSEIGAFYGKEK
+149 VSEIGAFYGKEK

-236 VIDSVTLREGVEEGL
+236 VIDSVTLREGVEKGL

-307 DPIIGKIKG
+307 DPIIGQIKG

-328 ADELATVFNHKA
+328 ADELATVFNQKA

-513 KLDTDLISSVFRNQ
+513 KLDTDLISSVFQHQ
-527 WILQQN
+527 WLLKQN
-533 GKSLDYEEKIDLW
+533 GKSLSDDEKSNLW
-546 DQVIHAKPE
+546 KQIIQAKLE
-555 LFTYVQAR
+555 LFTYVQAGKTR
-563 NGRTHDVISQEQQNA
+563 QAYVISQEQQSAFKQYLQEQGYDVTSPDEKYQSVERNKLDTDLGNTVFRDQWSLKQNGKSLSRDEKNNLWKQIQTKLKLFTYVQAGTQQAYVISQEQQSA

-589 VTTPDEKYQSIER
+589 VTTPDEKVKIVIQR
-602 DKLDT
+602 KKLDT
-607 DLVSDVFR
+607 DLISSVFQ
-615 SQWSLKKNGKS
+615 SQWLLKKNGKS
-626 LSPKEKSNLWE
+626 LSIKEKSNLWK
-637 QIIQAKLELFTYV
+637 QIYQAK
-650 QSGSKKAYVISKEKQ
+650 
-665 QAFKLYLQKQGY
+665 
-677 DVTTP
+677 
-682 DEKYQS
+682 
-688 VERNKLDT
+688 
-696 DLIRNVFKHQWL
+696 
-708 LQQNGKSLSP
+708 
-718 KEKSNLWEQIQMKL
+718 
-732 KLFTCVKSGPKQV
+732 
-745 YVISKEKQ
+745 
-753 NAFKQYLQE
+753 
-762 QGYDVTT
+762 
-769 PDEKYQRVE
+769 
-778 RDKLDTDLVSNVF
+778 
-791 RNQWILQQN
+791 
-800 GKSLNGK
+800 
-807 EKGNLWEQI
+807 
-816 QTKLKLFTYVQA
+816 
-828 GPQQIYVVS
+828 
-837 KEQQNTFK
+837 
-845 QYLQEQGYDVTTPY
+845 
-859 EKYQS
+859 
-864 IERDK
+864 
-869 LDTDLGKVVFQRQWI
+869 
-884 LQQKGKTLTP
+884 
-894 KEKNNLWEQI
+894 
-904 IQENPELFT
+904 PELFT
-913 FIQAGANQAYV
+913 QIQAGANQAYV

-962 LISSVFQNQWIL
+962 LVNYEFQNQWIL
-974 KQNGK
+974 QQNGK
-979 SLDKK
+979 SLSKDEKSNLWKQIIQTELKLFTYVQAGKTRQAYVISKEKQNAFKQYLQEQGYDVIPPDEKYQRVERDKLDTDLINTVFRNQWSLKKNGKSLSGK

-991 QIQTKLKLFTF
+991 QITQTELKLFTY
-1002 VQAGKHQAYVISKE
+1002 VQSGQHQAYAISKE

-1046 AQAQTPEERKKYLVK
+1046 TQAKTPEERKKYLAE
-1061 AKKIFESLNPKT
+1061 AKKIFESLNPKIT
-1073 AKDNT
+1073 KDKT

>member
-1 MVLSDSFL
+1 MS
-9 NKRGREMPI
+9 I

-31 QWREGIAQEK
+31 QWREGMVQEK

-84 DSAEDA
+84 ASAKDA

-149 FSEIGAFYGKEK
+149 SSEIGAFYGKEK

-224 DKDKDCADVFGK
+224 DKDKNCADVFGK

-266 DLTDAINNSGDYDG
+266 DLTDAINSSGDYDG

-307 DPIIGKIKG
+307 DPVIGQIKG

-328 ADELATVFNHKA
+328 ADELATVFNQKA

-351 SGESPLQEFNSGKF
+351 SGERPLQEFNSGKF

-463 INKSRH
+463 INKNSH

-503 HEEENMPQRN
+503 HEEENTPQ
-513 KLDTDLISSVFRNQ
+513 
-527 WILQQN
+527 
-533 GKSLDYEEKIDLW
+533 
-546 DQVIHAKPE
+546 
-555 LFTYVQAR
+555 
-563 NGRTHDVISQEQQNA
+563 
-578 FKQYLQEQGYD
+578 
-589 VTTPDEKYQSIER
+589 R

-607 DLVSDVFR
+607 DLINDVFQR
-615 SQWSLKKNGKS
+615 QWILKKNGKS
-626 LSPKEKSNLWE
+626 LSKDEKSNLWK
-637 QIIQAKLELFTYV
+637 QIQKKLKLFTYV
-650 QSGSKKAYVISKEKQ
+650 QAGPKQAYVISQ
-665 QAFKLYLQKQGY
+665 
-677 DVTTP
+677 
-682 DEKYQS
+682 
-688 VERNKLDT
+688 
-696 DLIRNVFKHQWL
+696 
-708 LQQNGKSLSP
+708 
-718 KEKSNLWEQIQMKL
+718 
-732 KLFTCVKSGPKQV
+732 
-745 YVISKEKQ
+745 EKQ

-769 PDEKYQRVE
+769 PDEKYQSTE
-778 RDKLDTDLVSNVF
+778 RKKLDTDLIRTVF
-791 RNQWILQQN
+791 KDQWLLQQN
-800 GKSLNGK
+800 GKSLSDD
-807 EKGNLWEQI
+807 EKSNLWEQI
-816 QTKLKLFTYVQA
+816 QTKLKLFTYVKS
-828 GPQQIYVVS
+828 GTNQIYVIS
-837 KEQQNTFK
+837 QEKQNAFK
-845 QYLQEQGYDVTTPY
+845 QYLQEQGYDVTTPDEKVKIVIQRKKLDTDLINNVFQRQWSLKKNGKSLSEDEKSNLWKQIQTKLKLFTY
-859 EKYQS
+859 VQSGKQQVYVISKEQQNAFKQYLQEQGYEVIPPDEKYQS

-869 LDTDLGKVVFQRQWI
+869 LDTDLISSVFQSQWI
-884 LQQKGKTLTP
+884 LKKNGKTVSQ
-894 KEKNNLWEQI
+894 KEKSNLWKQI
-904 IQENPELFT
+904 YQAKPELFT
-913 FIQAGANQAYV
+913 QIQARNNQTYA
-924 ISQEQQQAFK
+924 ISKEKQQAFK

-944 TTPDEKYQSIER
+944 TTPDEKYQGIER

-962 LISSVFQNQWIL
+962 LISTVFQSQWIL
-974 KQNGK
+974 KKNGK
-979 SLDKK
+979 SLSGK

-991 QIQTKLKLFTF
+991 QITQTELKLFTY
-1002 VQAGKHQAYVISKE
+1002 VQSGQHQAYAISKE
-1016 KQNAFKQYL
+1016 KQKAFKQYL

-1046 AQAQTPEERKKYLVK
+1046 TQAKTPEDRKKYLAE
-1061 AKKIFESLNPKT
+1061 AKKIFESLNPKI
-1073 AKDNT
+1073 AKDKT

>member
-1 MVLSDSFL
+1 
-9 NKRGREMPI
+9 MPI

-84 DSAEDA
+84 ASAEDA

-149 FSEIGAFYGKEK
+149 SSEIGAFYGKEK

-224 DKDKDCADVFGK
+224 DKDKNCADVFGK
-236 VIDSVTLREGVEEGL
+236 VIDSVTLREGVEKGL

-266 DLTDAINNSGDYDG
+266 DLTDAINSSGDYDG
-280 EKLAEILKQSHLH
+280 EKLAKILKQSHLH
-293 GIREELADYYLTSS
+293 GIREELADYYLTFS
-307 DPIIGKIKG
+307 DPVIGQIKG
-316 KPTIINVPNQHE
+316 KPTIINVPSQHE
-328 ADELATVFNHKA
+328 ADVLATVFNQKA

-419 DIAFKRN
+419 DIAFKRS

-463 INKSRH
+463 INKNSN

-503 HEEENMPQRN
+503 HEEENTPQRD
-513 KLDTDLISSVFRNQ
+513 KLDTDLINDVFQRQ
-527 WILQQN
+527 WILKKN
-533 GKSLDYEEKIDLW
+533 GKSLSKDEKSNLW
-546 DQVIHAKPE
+546 KQIQTKLK
-555 LFTYVQAR
+555 LFTYVQA
-563 NGRTHDVISQEQQNA
+563 GPKQAYVISQEKQNA

-589 VTTPDEKYQSIER
+589 VTTPDEKYQSTER
-602 DKLDT
+602 KKLDT
-607 DLVSDVFR
+607 DLIRTVFKDQWLLQQNGKSLSDDEKSNLWEQIQTKLKLFTYVKSGTNQIYVISQEKQNAFKQYLQEQGYDVTTPDEKVKIVIQRKKLDTDLINNVFQR
-615 SQWSLKKNGKS
+615 QWSLKKNGKS
-626 LSPKEKSNLWE
+626 LSEDEKSNLWK
-637 QIIQAKLELFTYV
+637 QIQTKLKLFTYV
-650 QSGSKKAYVISKEKQ
+650 QSGKQQVYVISQEQ
-665 QAFKLYLQKQGY
+665 QNAFKQYLQEQGY
-677 DVTTP
+677 EVIPP

-688 VERNKLDT
+688 IERDKLDT
-696 DLIRNVFKHQWL
+696 DLISSVFQSQWIL
-708 LQQNGKSLSP
+708 KKNGKTVSQ
-718 KEKSNLWEQIQMKL
+718 KEKSNLWKQIYQAKPELFTQIQARK
-732 KLFTCVKSGPKQV
+732 TRQA

-769 PDEKYQRVE
+769 P
-778 RDKLDTDLVSNVF
+778 
-791 RNQWILQQN
+791 
-800 GKSLNGK
+800 
-807 EKGNLWEQI
+807 
-816 QTKLKLFTYVQA
+816 
-828 GPQQIYVVS
+828 
-837 KEQQNTFK
+837 
-845 QYLQEQGYDVTTPY
+845 
-859 EKYQS
+859 
-864 IERDK
+864 
-869 LDTDLGKVVFQRQWI
+869 
-884 LQQKGKTLTP
+884 
-894 KEKNNLWEQI
+894 
-904 IQENPELFT
+904 
-913 FIQAGANQAYV
+913 
-924 ISQEQQQAFK
+924 
-934 QYLQE
+934 
-939 QGYDV
+939 
-944 TTPDEKYQSIER
+944 
-956 DKLDTD
+956 
-962 LISSVFQNQWIL
+962 
-974 KQNGK
+974 
-979 SLDKK
+979 
-984 EKSNLWE
+984 
-991 QIQTKLKLFTF
+991 
-1002 VQAGKHQAYVISKE
+1002 
-1016 KQNAFKQYL
+1016 
-1025 QEQGYEV
+1025 
-1032 TTPYDKLHEAQEQA
+1032 YDKLHEVQERA
-1046 AQAQTPEERKKYLVK
+1046 SRAKTLEERKKYLAE
-1061 AKKIFESLNPKT
+1061 AKKIFESLNPKI
-1073 AKDNT
+1073 AKDKT

>member
-1 MVLSDSFL
+1 
-9 NKRGREMPI
+9 MPI

-84 DSAEDA
+84 ASAEDD

-149 FSEIGAFYGKEK
+149 ASEIGAFYGKEK

-224 DKDKDCADVFGK
+224 DKDKNCADVFGK
-236 VIDSVTLREGVEEGL
+236 VIDSVTLREGVEKGL

-266 DLTDAINNSGDYDG
+266 DLTDAINSSGDYDG
-280 EKLAEILKQSHLH
+280 EKLAKILKQSHLH

-307 DPIIGKIKG
+307 DPVIGQIKG

-400 GGRALRQDKENPDK
+400 GGRALRQDKENLDK

-419 DIAFKRN
+419 DIAFKRS

-463 INKSRH
+463 INKNSN

-513 KLDTDLISSVFRNQ
+513 KVDTDLINEVFQRQWILQENGKSLGKKEKNNLWGQIIQAKPELFTYVQSVTRQAYVISQEQQSAFKQYLQEQGYDVTTPDEKYQSIERDKLDADLVKRIFTNQ

-533 GKSLDYEEKIDLW
+533 GKSLSGKEKGNLW
-546 DQVIHAKPE
+546 EQILQTKLK
-555 LFTYVQAR
+555 LFTYVQA
-563 NGRTHDVISQEQQNA
+563 GPKQVYAISREQQNA

-602 DKLDT
+602 NKLDT
-607 DLVSDVFR
+607 DLISSVFQ
-615 SQWSLKKNGKS
+615 SQWLLKKNGKS
-626 LSPKEKSNLWE
+626 LSIKEKSNLWK
-637 QIIQAKLELFTYV
+637 QIYQAK
-650 QSGSKKAYVISKEKQ
+650 
-665 QAFKLYLQKQGY
+665 
-677 DVTTP
+677 
-682 DEKYQS
+682 
-688 VERNKLDT
+688 
-696 DLIRNVFKHQWL
+696 
-708 LQQNGKSLSP
+708 
-718 KEKSNLWEQIQMKL
+718 
-732 KLFTCVKSGPKQV
+732 
-745 YVISKEKQ
+745 
-753 NAFKQYLQE
+753 
-762 QGYDVTT
+762 
-769 PDEKYQRVE
+769 
-778 RDKLDTDLVSNVF
+778 
-791 RNQWILQQN
+791 
-800 GKSLNGK
+800 
-807 EKGNLWEQI
+807 
-816 QTKLKLFTYVQA
+816 
-828 GPQQIYVVS
+828 
-837 KEQQNTFK
+837 
-845 QYLQEQGYDVTTPY
+845 
-859 EKYQS
+859 
-864 IERDK
+864 
-869 LDTDLGKVVFQRQWI
+869 
-884 LQQKGKTLTP
+884 
-894 KEKNNLWEQI
+894 
-904 IQENPELFT
+904 PELFT
-913 FIQAGANQAYV
+913 QIQAGANQAYV

-962 LISSVFQNQWIL
+962 LVNYEFQKQWIL
-974 KQNGK
+974 QQNGK
-979 SLDKK
+979 SLSKD
-984 EKSNLWE
+984 EKSNLWK
-991 QIQTKLKLFTF
+991 QIIQTELKLFTY
-1002 VQAGKHQAYVISKE
+1002 VQAGKTRQAYVISKE

-1025 QEQGYEV
+1025 QEQGYDV
-1032 TTPYDKLHEAQEQA
+1032 TTPYDKLHEVQERA
-1046 AQAQTPEERKKYLVK
+1046 SRAKTPEERKKYLAE
-1061 AKKIFESLNPKT
+1061 AKKIFESLNPKI
-1073 AKDNT
+1073 AKDKT

>member
-1 MVLSDSFL
+1 
-9 NKRGREMPI
+9 MPI

-31 QWREGIAQEK
+31 QWREGMAQEK
-41 DIETAER
+41 DTETRER

-149 FSEIGAFYGKEK
+149 SSEIGAFYGKEK

-224 DKDKDCADVFGK
+224 DKDKNCADVFGK
-236 VIDSVTLREGVEEGL
+236 VIDSVTLREGVEKGL

-266 DLTDAINNSGDYDG
+266 DLTDAINSSGDYDG

-307 DPIIGKIKG
+307 DPIIGQIKG

-419 DIAFKRN
+419 DIAFKRS

-463 INKSRH
+463 INKNSN

-483 LFDVVVDMEDL
+483 LLDVVVDMEDL

-503 HEEENMPQRN
+503 HEEENTPQRN
-513 KLDTDLISSVFRNQ
+513 KLDTDLINDVFQRQ
-527 WILQQN
+527 WILKKN
-533 GKSLDYEEKIDLW
+533 GKSLSKDEKSNLW
-546 DQVIHAKPE
+546 KQIQTKLK
-555 LFTYVQAR
+555 LFTYVQS
-563 NGRTHDVISQEQQNA
+563 GKQQVYVISKEQQNA
-578 FKQYLQEQGYD
+578 FKQYLQEQGY
-589 VTTPDEKYQSIER
+589 E
-602 DKLDT
+602 
-607 DLVSDVFR
+607 
-615 SQWSLKKNGKS
+615 
-626 LSPKEKSNLWE
+626 
-637 QIIQAKLELFTYV
+637 
-650 QSGSKKAYVISKEKQ
+650 VIP
-665 QAFKLYLQKQGY
+665 
-677 DVTTP
+677 P

-688 VERNKLDT
+688 VERDKLDT
-696 DLIRNVFKHQWL
+696 DLISSVFQSQWIL
-708 LQQNGKSLSP
+708 KKNGKTVSQ
-718 KEKSNLWEQIQMKL
+718 KEKSNLWKQIYQAKPELFTQIQARNNQ
-732 KLFTCVKSGPKQV
+732 T
-745 YVISKEKQ
+745 YAISKEK
-753 NAFKQYLQE
+753 
-762 QGYDVTT
+762 
-769 PDEKYQRVE
+769 
-778 RDKLDTDLVSNVF
+778 
-791 RNQWILQQN
+791 
-800 GKSLNGK
+800 
-807 EKGNLWEQI
+807 
-816 QTKLKLFTYVQA
+816 
-828 GPQQIYVVS
+828 
-837 KEQQNTFK
+837 
-845 QYLQEQGYDVTTPY
+845 
-859 EKYQS
+859 
-864 IERDK
+864 
-869 LDTDLGKVVFQRQWI
+869 
-884 LQQKGKTLTP
+884 
-894 KEKNNLWEQI
+894 
-904 IQENPELFT
+904 
-913 FIQAGANQAYV
+913 
-924 ISQEQQQAFK
+924 QQAFK

-944 TTPDEKYQSIER
+944 TTPDEKYQGIER

-962 LISSVFQNQWIL
+962 LISTVFQSQWIL
-974 KQNGK
+974 KKNGK
-979 SLDKK
+979 SLSGK

-991 QIQTKLKLFTF
+991 QITQTELKLFTY
-1002 VQAGKHQAYVISKE
+1002 VQSGQHQAYAISKE
-1016 KQNAFKQYL
+1016 KQKAFKQYL

-1046 AQAQTPEERKKYLVK
+1046 TQAKTPEDRKKYLAE
-1061 AKKIFESLNPKT
+1061 AKKIFESLNPKIT
-1073 AKDNT
+1073 KDKT

>member
-1 MVLSDSFL
+1 
-9 NKRGREMPI
+9 MPI

-149 FSEIGAFYGKEK
+149 SSEIGAFYGKEK

-224 DKDKDCADVFGK
+224 DKDKNCADVFGK
-236 VIDSVTLREGVEEGL
+236 VIDSVTLREGVEKGL

-280 EKLAEILKQSHLH
+280 EKLAEILKQSHLY

-307 DPIIGKIKG
+307 DPIIGQIKG
-316 KPTIINVPNQHE
+316 KPTIINVPSQHE
-328 ADELATVFNHKA
+328 ADVLATVFNQKA

-419 DIAFKRN
+419 DIAFKRS

-448 DVAII
+448 DVAIV

-463 INKSRH
+463 INKSYH

-503 HEEENMPQRN
+503 HEEENRPQ
-513 KLDTDLISSVFRNQ
+513 
-527 WILQQN
+527 
-533 GKSLDYEEKIDLW
+533 
-546 DQVIHAKPE
+546 
-555 LFTYVQAR
+555 
-563 NGRTHDVISQEQQNA
+563 
-578 FKQYLQEQGYD
+578 
-589 VTTPDEKYQSIER
+589 R

-607 DLVSDVFR
+607 DLINDVFQR
-615 SQWSLKKNGKS
+615 QWILKKNGKS
-626 LSPKEKSNLWE
+626 LSKDEKSNLWK
-637 QIIQAKLELFTYV
+637 QIIQVKQELFTYV
-650 QSGSKKAYVISKEKQ
+650 QAGPKQAYVISQ
-665 QAFKLYLQKQGY
+665 
-677 DVTTP
+677 
-682 DEKYQS
+682 
-688 VERNKLDT
+688 
-696 DLIRNVFKHQWL
+696 
-708 LQQNGKSLSP
+708 
-718 KEKSNLWEQIQMKL
+718 
-732 KLFTCVKSGPKQV
+732 
-745 YVISKEKQ
+745 EKQ

-769 PDEKYQRVE
+769 PDEKYQSTE
-778 RDKLDTDLVSNVF
+778 RKKLDTDLIRTVF
-791 RNQWILQQN
+791 KDQWLLQQN
-800 GKSLNGK
+800 GKSLSDD
-807 EKGNLWEQI
+807 EKSNLWEQI
-816 QTKLKLFTYVQA
+816 QTKLKLFTYVKS
-828 GPQQIYVVS
+828 GTNQIYVIS
-837 KEQQNTFK
+837 KEKQN
-845 QYLQEQGYDVTTPY
+845 
-859 EKYQS
+859 
-864 IERDK
+864 
-869 LDTDLGKVVFQRQWI
+869 
-884 LQQKGKTLTP
+884 
-894 KEKNNLWEQI
+894 
-904 IQENPELFT
+904 
-913 FIQAGANQAYV
+913 
-924 ISQEQQQAFK
+924 AFK

-944 TTPDEKYQSIER
+944 TAPDEKVKIVIQRKKLDTDLINNVFQRQWSLKKNGKSLSGKEKSDLWEQIQTKLKLFTYVQSGKQQVYVISKEQQHAFKQYLREQGYEVIPPDEKYQSIER

-962 LISSVFQNQWIL
+962 LISSVFQSQWIL
-974 KQNGK
+974 KKNGK
-979 SLDKK
+979 TVSQK

-991 QIQTKLKLFTF
+991 QIQTKLKLFT
-1002 VQAGKHQAYVISKE
+1002 YVKSGTNQTYAISKE
-1016 KQNAFKQYL
+1016 KQQAFKQYLQEQGYDVTTPYEKYQGIERDKLDTDLISTVFQSQWILKKNGKSLSGKEKSNLWEQITQTELKLFTYVQSGQHQAYAISKEQQNAFKQYL
-1025 QEQGYEV
+1025 QEQGYDV
-1032 TTPYDKLHEAQEQA
+1032 TTPYDKLHEVQERA
-1046 AQAQTPEERKKYLVK
+1046 SRAKTPEERKKYLAE

-1073 AKDNT
+1073 AKDKT

>member
-1 MVLSDSFL
+1 
-9 NKRGREMPI
+9 MPI

-84 DSAEDA
+84 ASAEDD

-149 FSEIGAFYGKEK
+149 ASEIGAFYGKEK

-224 DKDKDCADVFGK
+224 DKDKNCADVFGK
-236 VIDSVTLREGVEEGL
+236 VIDSVTLREGVEKGL

-266 DLTDAINNSGDYDG
+266 DLTDAINSSGDYDG
-280 EKLAEILKQSHLH
+280 EKLAKILKQSHLH

-307 DPIIGKIKG
+307 DPVIGQIKG

-400 GGRALRQDKENPDK
+400 GGRALRQDKENLDK

-419 DIAFKRN
+419 DIAFKRS

-448 DVAII
+448 DVAIV

-463 INKSRH
+463 INKNSN

-483 LFDVVVDMEDL
+483 LLDVVVDMEDL

-503 HEEENMPQRN
+503 HEEENTPQRD
-513 KLDTDLISSVFRNQ
+513 KLDTDLINDVFQRQ
-527 WILQQN
+527 WILKKN
-533 GKSLDYEEKIDLW
+533 GKSLSKDEKSNLW
-546 DQVIHAKPE
+546 KQIQTKLK
-555 LFTYVQAR
+555 LFTYVQA
-563 NGRTHDVISQEQQNA
+563 GPKQAYVISQEQRQA

-589 VTTPDEKYQSIER
+589 VTTPDEKYQSTER
-602 DKLDT
+602 K
-607 DLVSDVFR
+607 
-615 SQWSLKKNGKS
+615 
-626 LSPKEKSNLWE
+626 
-637 QIIQAKLELFTYV
+637 
-650 QSGSKKAYVISKEKQ
+650 
-665 QAFKLYLQKQGY
+665 
-677 DVTTP
+677 
-682 DEKYQS
+682 
-688 VERNKLDT
+688 KLDT
-696 DLIRNVFKHQWL
+696 DLIRTVFKEQWL
-708 LQQNGKSLSP
+708 LQQNGKSLSDD
-718 KEKSNLWEQIQMKL
+718 EKSNLWEQIQTKL
-732 KLFTCVKSGPKQV
+732 KLFTYVKSGTNQI
-745 YVISKEKQ
+745 YVISQEKQ

-769 PDEKYQRVE
+769 PDEKVKIVIQRK
-778 RDKLDTDLVSNVF
+778 KLDTDLINNVF
-791 RNQWILQQN
+791 QRQWSLKKN
-800 GKSLNGK
+800 GKSLSED
-807 EKGNLWEQI
+807 EKSNLWKQI
-816 QTKLKLFTYVQA
+816 QTKLKLFTYVQS
-828 GPQQIYVVS
+828 GKQQV
-837 KEQQNTFK
+837 
-845 QYLQEQGYDVTTPY
+845 
-859 EKYQS
+859 
-864 IERDK
+864 
-869 LDTDLGKVVFQRQWI
+869 
-884 LQQKGKTLTP
+884 
-894 KEKNNLWEQI
+894 
-904 IQENPELFT
+904 
-913 FIQAGANQAYV
+913 YV

-944 TTPDEKYQSIER
+944 IPPDEKYQSIERKKLDTDLTNRVFNDQWILQQNGKSLSPKEKSNLWEQITQTELKLFTYVQAGTNRIYVISQEQQSAFKQYLQEQGYDVTTPDEKAQCIER

-962 LISSVFQNQWIL
+962 LIKTIFNAQWIL
-974 KQNGK
+974 KKNGK
-979 SLDKK
+979 SLSIK

-991 QIQTKLKLFTF
+991 QITQTELKLFTY
-1002 VQAGKHQAYVISKE
+1002 VQSGKHQAYAISKE
-1016 KQNAFKQYL
+1016 KQKAFKQYL

-1046 AQAQTPEERKKYLVK
+1046 AQAQTPKERKKYLAE

-1073 AKDNT
+1073 AKNKT

>member
-1 MVLSDSFL
+1 
-9 NKRGREMPI
+9 MPI

-84 DSAEDA
+84 ASAEDA

-149 FSEIGAFYGKEK
+149 ASEIGAFYGKEK

-224 DKDKDCADVFGK
+224 DKDKNCADVFGK
-236 VIDSVTLREGVEEGL
+236 VIDSVTLREGVEKGL

-307 DPIIGKIKG
+307 DPIIGQIKG

-328 ADELATVFNHKA
+328 ADELATVFNQKA

-463 INKSRH
+463 INKNSN

-513 KLDTDLISSVFRNQ
+513 KVDTDLINEVFQRQ
-527 WILQQN
+527 WI
-533 GKSLDYEEKIDLW
+533 
-546 DQVIHAKPE
+546 
-555 LFTYVQAR
+555 
-563 NGRTHDVISQEQQNA
+563 
-578 FKQYLQEQGYD
+578 
-589 VTTPDEKYQSIER
+589 
-602 DKLDT
+602 
-607 DLVSDVFR
+607 
-615 SQWSLKKNGKS
+615 LKKNGKS
-626 LSPKEKSNLWE
+626 LSKDEKSNLWK
-637 QIIQAKLELFTYV
+637 QIQTKLKLFTYV
-650 QSGSKKAYVISKEKQ
+650 QAGPKQAYVISQ
-665 QAFKLYLQKQGY
+665 
-677 DVTTP
+677 
-682 DEKYQS
+682 
-688 VERNKLDT
+688 
-696 DLIRNVFKHQWL
+696 
-708 LQQNGKSLSP
+708 
-718 KEKSNLWEQIQMKL
+718 
-732 KLFTCVKSGPKQV
+732 
-745 YVISKEKQ
+745 EKQ

-769 PDEKYQRVE
+769 PDEKYQSTE
-778 RDKLDTDLVSNVF
+778 RKKLDTDLIRTVF
-791 RNQWILQQN
+791 KEQWLLQQN
-800 GKSLNGK
+800 GKSLSDD
-807 EKGNLWEQI
+807 EKSNLWEQI
-816 QTKLKLFTYVQA
+816 QTKLKLFTYVKS
-828 GPQQIYVVS
+828 GTNQIYVIS
-837 KEQQNTFK
+837 QEKQNAFK
-845 QYLQEQGYDVTTPY
+845 QYLQEQGYDVTTPD
-859 EKYQS
+859 EKVKIVIQ
-864 IERDK
+864 RKK
-869 LDTDLGKVVFQRQWI
+869 LDTDLINNVFQRQWS
-884 LQQKGKTLTP
+884 LKKNGKSLSED
-894 KEKNNLWEQI
+894 EKSNLWKQI
-904 IQENPELFT
+904 QTKLKLFT
-913 FIQAGANQAYV
+913 YVQSGKQQVYV
-924 ISQEQQQAFK
+924 ISKEQQNAFK

-939 QGYDV
+939 QGYEV
-944 TTPDEKYQSIER
+944 IPPDEKYQSIER

-962 LISSVFQNQWIL
+962 LISSVFQSQWIL
-974 KQNGK
+974 KKNGKTVSQKEKSNLWKQIYQAKPELFTQIQARNNQTYAISKEKQQAFKQYLQEQGYDVTSPDEKYQGIERDKLDTDLISTVFQSQWILKKNGK
-979 SLDKK
+979 SLSGK

-991 QIQTKLKLFTF
+991 QITQTELKLFTY
-1002 VQAGKHQAYVISKE
+1002 VQSGQHQAYAISKE

-1046 AQAQTPEERKKYLVK
+1046 TQAKTPEERKKYLAE
-1061 AKKIFESLNPKT
+1061 AKKIFESLNPKIT
-1073 AKDNT
+1073 KDKT

>member
-1 MVLSDSFL
+1 
-9 NKRGREMPI
+9 MPI

-84 DSAEDA
+84 NSAEDA

-149 FSEIGAFYGKEK
+149 VSEIGAFYGKEK

-236 VIDSVTLREGVEEGL
+236 VIDSVTLREGVEKGL

-293 GIREELADYYLTSS
+293 GIREELADYYLTKT
-307 DPIIGKIKG
+307 DPIIGQIKG

-328 ADELATVFNHKA
+328 ADELATVFNQKA

-513 KLDTDLISSVFRNQ
+513 KLDTDLISSVFQHQ
-527 WILQQN
+527 WLLKQN
-533 GKSLDYEEKIDLW
+533 GKSLSDDEKSNLW
-546 DQVIHAKPE
+546 KQIIQAKLE
-555 LFTYVQAR
+555 LFTYVQAGKTR
-563 NGRTHDVISQEQQNA
+563 QAYVISQEQQSAFKQYLQEQGYDVTSPDEKYQSVERNKLDTDLGNTVFRDQWSLKQNGKSLSRDEKNNLWKQIQTKLKLFTYVQAGTQQAYVISQEQQSA

-589 VTTPDEKYQSIER
+589 VTTPDEKVKIVIQR
-602 DKLDT
+602 KKLDT
-607 DLVSDVFR
+607 DLISSVFQ
-615 SQWSLKKNGKS
+615 SQWLLKKNGKS
-626 LSPKEKSNLWE
+626 LSIKEKSNLWK
-637 QIIQAKLELFTYV
+637 QIYQAK
-650 QSGSKKAYVISKEKQ
+650 
-665 QAFKLYLQKQGY
+665 
-677 DVTTP
+677 
-682 DEKYQS
+682 
-688 VERNKLDT
+688 
-696 DLIRNVFKHQWL
+696 
-708 LQQNGKSLSP
+708 
-718 KEKSNLWEQIQMKL
+718 
-732 KLFTCVKSGPKQV
+732 
-745 YVISKEKQ
+745 
-753 NAFKQYLQE
+753 
-762 QGYDVTT
+762 
-769 PDEKYQRVE
+769 
-778 RDKLDTDLVSNVF
+778 
-791 RNQWILQQN
+791 
-800 GKSLNGK
+800 
-807 EKGNLWEQI
+807 
-816 QTKLKLFTYVQA
+816 
-828 GPQQIYVVS
+828 
-837 KEQQNTFK
+837 
-845 QYLQEQGYDVTTPY
+845 
-859 EKYQS
+859 
-864 IERDK
+864 
-869 LDTDLGKVVFQRQWI
+869 
-884 LQQKGKTLTP
+884 
-894 KEKNNLWEQI
+894 
-904 IQENPELFT
+904 PELFT
-913 FIQAGANQAYV
+913 QIQAGANQAYV

-962 LISSVFQNQWIL
+962 LVNYEFQNQWIL
-974 KQNGK
+974 QQNGK
-979 SLDKK
+979 SLSKDEKSNLWKQIIQTELKLFTYVQAGKTRQAYVISKEKQNAFKQYLQEQGYDVIPPDEKYQRVERDKLDTDLINTVFRNQWSLKKNGKSLSGK

-991 QIQTKLKLFTF
+991 QITQTELKLFTY
-1002 VQAGKHQAYVISKE
+1002 VQSGQHQAYAISKE

-1046 AQAQTPEERKKYLVK
+1046 TQAKTPEERKKYLAE
-1061 AKKIFESLNPKT
+1061 AKKIFESLNPKIT
-1073 AKDNT
+1073 KDKT

>member
-1 MVLSDSFL
+1 
-9 NKRGREMPI
+9 MPI

-84 DSAEDA
+84 ASAEDA

-138 KQDFIDKTGFS
+138 KQDFIDKTCFS
-149 FSEIGAFYGKEK
+149 SSEIGAFYGKEK

-224 DKDKDCADVFGK
+224 DKDKNCADVFGK

-266 DLTDAINNSGDYDG
+266 DLTDAINSSGDYDG
-280 EKLAEILKQSHLH
+280 EKLAKILKQSHLH
-293 GIREELADYYLTSS
+293 GIREELADYYLTFS
-307 DPIIGKIKG
+307 DPVIGQIKG
-316 KPTIINVPNQHE
+316 KPTIINVPSQHE
-328 ADELATVFNHKA
+328 ADVLATVFNHKA

-419 DIAFKRN
+419 DIAFKRS

-463 INKSRH
+463 INKNSN

-503 HEEENMPQRN
+503 HEEENTPQ
-513 KLDTDLISSVFRNQ
+513 
-527 WILQQN
+527 
-533 GKSLDYEEKIDLW
+533 
-546 DQVIHAKPE
+546 
-555 LFTYVQAR
+555 
-563 NGRTHDVISQEQQNA
+563 
-578 FKQYLQEQGYD
+578 
-589 VTTPDEKYQSIER
+589 R

-607 DLVSDVFR
+607 DLINDVFQR
-615 SQWSLKKNGKS
+615 QWILKKNGKS
-626 LSPKEKSNLWE
+626 LSKDEKSNLWK
-637 QIIQAKLELFTYV
+637 QIQTKLKLFTYV
-650 QSGSKKAYVISKEKQ
+650 QAGPKQAYVISQ
-665 QAFKLYLQKQGY
+665 
-677 DVTTP
+677 
-682 DEKYQS
+682 
-688 VERNKLDT
+688 
-696 DLIRNVFKHQWL
+696 
-708 LQQNGKSLSP
+708 
-718 KEKSNLWEQIQMKL
+718 
-732 KLFTCVKSGPKQV
+732 
-745 YVISKEKQ
+745 EKQ

-769 PDEKYQRVE
+769 PDEKYQSTE
-778 RDKLDTDLVSNVF
+778 RKKLDTDLIRTVF
-791 RNQWILQQN
+791 KDQWLLQQN
-800 GKSLNGK
+800 GKSLSDD
-807 EKGNLWEQI
+807 EKSNLWEQI
-816 QTKLKLFTYVQA
+816 QTKLKLFTYVKS
-828 GPQQIYVVS
+828 GTNQIYVIS
-837 KEQQNTFK
+837 QEKQNAFK
-845 QYLQEQGYDVTTPY
+845 QYLQEQGYDVTTPDEKVKIVIQRKKLDTDLINNVFQRQWSLKKNGKSLSEDEKSNLWKQIQTKLKLFTY
-859 EKYQS
+859 VQSGKQQVYVISKEQQNAFKQYLQEQGYEVIPPDEKYQS

-869 LDTDLGKVVFQRQWI
+869 LDTDLISSVFQSQWI
-884 LQQKGKTLTP
+884 LKKNGKTVSQ
-894 KEKNNLWEQI
+894 KEKSNLWKQI
-904 IQENPELFT
+904 YQAKPELFT
-913 FIQAGANQAYV
+913 QIQARNNQTYA
-924 ISQEQQQAFK
+924 ISKEKQQAFK

-944 TTPDEKYQSIER
+944 TTPDEKYQGIER

-962 LISSVFQNQWIL
+962 LISTVFQSQWIL
-974 KQNGK
+974 KKNGK
-979 SLDKK
+979 SLSGK

-991 QIQTKLKLFTF
+991 QITQTELKLFTY
-1002 VQAGKHQAYVISKE
+1002 VQSGQHQAYAISKE
-1016 KQNAFKQYL
+1016 KQKAFKQYL

-1046 AQAQTPEERKKYLVK
+1046 TQAKTPEDRKKYLAE
-1061 AKKIFESLNPKT
+1061 AKKIFESLNPKI
-1073 AKDNT
+1073 AKDKT

>member
-1 MVLSDSFL
+1 MVLSISFL

-41 DIETAER
+41 NSETRER

-71 DRQEQSILKLVDK
+71 DRQEESILKLVDK

-149 FSEIGAFYGKEK
+149 ASEIGAFYGKEK

-266 DLTDAINNSGDYDG
+266 DLTDAINSSGDYDG

-307 DPIIGKIKG
+307 DPVIGQIKG

-328 ADELATVFNHKA
+328 ADELATVFNQKA

-419 DIAFKRN
+419 DIAFKRS

-513 KLDTDLISSVFRNQ
+513 KLDTDLISSVFQHQ
-527 WILQQN
+527 WILKQN
-533 GKSLDYEEKIDLW
+533 GKSLSEDEKSNLW
-546 DQVIHAKPE
+546 KQIIQAKLE
-555 LFTYVQAR
+555 LFTYVQAGKTR
-563 NGRTHDVISQEQQNA
+563 QAYVISQEQQSA

-589 VTTPDEKYQSIER
+589 VTS
-602 DKLDT
+602 
-607 DLVSDVFR
+607 
-615 SQWSLKKNGKS
+615 
-626 LSPKEKSNLWE
+626 
-637 QIIQAKLELFTYV
+637 
-650 QSGSKKAYVISKEKQ
+650 
-665 QAFKLYLQKQGY
+665 
-677 DVTTP
+677 P

-696 DLIRNVFKHQWL
+696 DLGNTVFRDQWSL
-708 LQQNGKSLSP
+708 KQNGKSLSP
-718 KEKSNLWEQIQMKL
+718 KEKSNLWKQIQTKL
-732 KLFTCVKSGPKQV
+732 KLFTYVQSGIQQA
-745 YVISKEKQ
+745 YVISQEKQ

-769 PDEKYQRVE
+769 PDEKV
-778 RDKLDTDLVSNVF
+778 
-791 RNQWILQQN
+791 
-800 GKSLNGK
+800 
-807 EKGNLWEQI
+807 
-816 QTKLKLFTYVQA
+816 
-828 GPQQIYVVS
+828 
-837 KEQQNTFK
+837 
-845 QYLQEQGYDVTTPY
+845 
-859 EKYQS
+859 QS

-869 LDTDLGKVVFQRQWI
+869 LDTDLVNTVFRGKWS
-884 LQQKGKTLTP
+884 LKKNGKSLSND
-894 KEKNNLWEQI
+894 EKSNLWKQI
-904 IQENPELFT
+904 YQAKPELFT
-913 FIQAGANQAYV
+913 QIQARRNQTYV
-924 ISQEQQQAFK
+924 ISKEKQQAFK

-944 TTPDEKYQSIER
+944 TTP
-956 DKLDTD
+956 
-962 LISSVFQNQWIL
+962 
-974 KQNGK
+974 
-979 SLDKK
+979 
-984 EKSNLWE
+984 
-991 QIQTKLKLFTF
+991 
-1002 VQAGKHQAYVISKE
+1002 
-1016 KQNAFKQYL
+1016 
-1025 QEQGYEV
+1025 
-1032 TTPYDKLHEAQEQA
+1032 YDKLHEAQEQA
-1046 AQAQTPEERKKYLVK
+1046 TQAKTPEERKKYLAK
-1061 AKKIFESLNPKT
+1061 AKKIFESLNPKI
-1073 AKDNT
+1073 AKDKT

>member
-1 MVLSDSFL
+1 
-9 NKRGREMPI
+9 MPI

-41 DIETAER
+41 NIETAER

-84 DSAEDA
+84 NSAEDA

-149 FSEIGAFYGKEK
+149 ASEIGAFYGKEK

-224 DKDKDCADVFGK
+224 DKDKNCADVFGK

-266 DLTDAINNSGDYDG
+266 DLTDAINSSGDYDG

-307 DPIIGKIKG
+307 DPVIGQIKG

-463 INKSRH
+463 INKNSN

-513 KLDTDLISSVFRNQ
+513 KVDTDLINEVFQRQWILQENGKSLGKKEKNNLWGQIIQAKPELFTYVQSVTRQAYVISQEQQSAFKQYLQEQGYDVTTPDEKYQSIERDKLDADLVKRIFTNQ

-533 GKSLDYEEKIDLW
+533 GKSLSGKEKGNLW
-546 DQVIHAKPE
+546 EQILQTKLK
-555 LFTYVQAR
+555 LFTYVQA
-563 NGRTHDVISQEQQNA
+563 GPKQVYAISREQQNA

-602 DKLDT
+602 NKLDT
-607 DLVSDVFR
+607 DLISSVFQ
-615 SQWSLKKNGKS
+615 SQWLLKKNGKS
-626 LSPKEKSNLWE
+626 LSIKEKSNLWK
-637 QIIQAKLELFTYV
+637 QIYQAK
-650 QSGSKKAYVISKEKQ
+650 
-665 QAFKLYLQKQGY
+665 
-677 DVTTP
+677 
-682 DEKYQS
+682 
-688 VERNKLDT
+688 
-696 DLIRNVFKHQWL
+696 
-708 LQQNGKSLSP
+708 
-718 KEKSNLWEQIQMKL
+718 
-732 KLFTCVKSGPKQV
+732 
-745 YVISKEKQ
+745 
-753 NAFKQYLQE
+753 
-762 QGYDVTT
+762 
-769 PDEKYQRVE
+769 
-778 RDKLDTDLVSNVF
+778 
-791 RNQWILQQN
+791 
-800 GKSLNGK
+800 
-807 EKGNLWEQI
+807 
-816 QTKLKLFTYVQA
+816 
-828 GPQQIYVVS
+828 
-837 KEQQNTFK
+837 
-845 QYLQEQGYDVTTPY
+845 
-859 EKYQS
+859 
-864 IERDK
+864 
-869 LDTDLGKVVFQRQWI
+869 
-884 LQQKGKTLTP
+884 
-894 KEKNNLWEQI
+894 
-904 IQENPELFT
+904 PELFT
-913 FIQAGANQAYV
+913 QIQAGANQAYV

-962 LISSVFQNQWIL
+962 LVNYEFQKQWIL
-974 KQNGK
+974 QQNGK
-979 SLDKK
+979 SLSKD
-984 EKSNLWE
+984 EKSNLWK
-991 QIQTKLKLFTF
+991 QIIQTELKLFTY
-1002 VQAGKHQAYVISKE
+1002 VQAGKTRQAYVISKE

-1025 QEQGYEV
+1025 QEQGYDV
-1032 TTPYDKLHEAQEQA
+1032 TTPYDKLHEVQERA
-1046 AQAQTPEERKKYLVK
+1046 SRAKTPEERKKYLAE
-1061 AKKIFESLNPKT
+1061 AKKIFESLNPKI
-1073 AKDNT
+1073 AKDKT

>member
-1 MVLSDSFL
+1 
-9 NKRGREMPI
+9 MPI

-31 QWREGIAQEK
+31 RWREGMAQEK
-41 DIETAER
+41 DTETRER

-84 DSAEDA
+84 DSAEDD

-149 FSEIGAFYGKEK
+149 SSEIGAFYGKEK

-224 DKDKDCADVFGK
+224 NKDKDCADVFGK

-266 DLTDAINNSGDYDG
+266 DLTDAINSSGDYDG

-307 DPIIGKIKG
+307 DPVIGQIKG

-448 DVAII
+448 DVAIV

-463 INKSRH
+463 INKSYH

-503 HEEENMPQRN
+503 HEEENTPQRN
-513 KLDTDLISSVFRNQ
+513 KLDTDLISSVFQHQ
-527 WILQQN
+527 WLLKQN
-533 GKSLDYEEKIDLW
+533 GKSLSDDEKSNLW
-546 DQVIHAKPE
+546 KQIIQAKLE
-555 LFTYVQAR
+555 LFTYVQAGKTR
-563 NGRTHDVISQEQQNA
+563 QAYVISQEQQSAFKQYLQEQGYDVTSPDEKYQSVERNKLDTDLGNTVFRDQWSLKQNGKSLSRDEKNNLWKQIQTKLKLFTYVQAGTQQAYVISQEQQSA

-589 VTTPDEKYQSIER
+589 VTTPDEKVKIVIQR
-602 DKLDT
+602 KKLDT
-607 DLVSDVFR
+607 DLISSVFQ
-615 SQWSLKKNGKS
+615 SQWLLKKNGKS
-626 LSPKEKSNLWE
+626 LSIKEKSNLWK
-637 QIIQAKLELFTYV
+637 QIYQAK
-650 QSGSKKAYVISKEKQ
+650 
-665 QAFKLYLQKQGY
+665 
-677 DVTTP
+677 
-682 DEKYQS
+682 
-688 VERNKLDT
+688 
-696 DLIRNVFKHQWL
+696 
-708 LQQNGKSLSP
+708 
-718 KEKSNLWEQIQMKL
+718 
-732 KLFTCVKSGPKQV
+732 
-745 YVISKEKQ
+745 
-753 NAFKQYLQE
+753 
-762 QGYDVTT
+762 
-769 PDEKYQRVE
+769 
-778 RDKLDTDLVSNVF
+778 
-791 RNQWILQQN
+791 
-800 GKSLNGK
+800 
-807 EKGNLWEQI
+807 
-816 QTKLKLFTYVQA
+816 
-828 GPQQIYVVS
+828 
-837 KEQQNTFK
+837 
-845 QYLQEQGYDVTTPY
+845 
-859 EKYQS
+859 
-864 IERDK
+864 
-869 LDTDLGKVVFQRQWI
+869 
-884 LQQKGKTLTP
+884 
-894 KEKNNLWEQI
+894 
-904 IQENPELFT
+904 PELFT
-913 FIQAGANQAYV
+913 QIQAGANQAYV

-944 TTPDEKYQSIER
+944 TTPDEKAQCIER

-962 LISSVFQNQWIL
+962 LIKTIFNAQWIL
-974 KQNGK
+974 KKNGK
-979 SLDKK
+979 SLSPK
-984 EKSNLWE
+984 EKSDLWE
-991 QIQTKLKLFTF
+991 QIQTKLKLFTY
-1002 VQAGKHQAYVISKE
+1002 VQSGPQQAYVISKE
-1016 KQNAFKQYL
+1016 QQNAFKQYL
-1025 QEQGYEV
+1025 QEQGYDV
-1032 TTPYDKLHEAQEQA
+1032 TTPYDKLHEVQERA
-1046 AQAQTPEERKKYLVK
+1046 SRAKTPEERKKYLAE
-1061 AKKIFESLNPKT
+1061 AKKIFESLNPKI
-1073 AKDNT
+1073 AKDKT